1 MHLRVKKE
9 REKWRKDR
17 DTGKKGIN
25 DLTERGKCAQIKNWR
40 EAKKAARAK
49 AGTTVE
55 LFIVVVCEYIYI

>member
-25 DLTERGKCAQIKNWR
+25 DLIERGKCAQRKKWR
-40 EAKKAARAK
+40 EANKLLLLLFVNIYCG
-49 AGTTVE
+49 AGAICSP
-55 LFIVVVCEYIYI
+55 L